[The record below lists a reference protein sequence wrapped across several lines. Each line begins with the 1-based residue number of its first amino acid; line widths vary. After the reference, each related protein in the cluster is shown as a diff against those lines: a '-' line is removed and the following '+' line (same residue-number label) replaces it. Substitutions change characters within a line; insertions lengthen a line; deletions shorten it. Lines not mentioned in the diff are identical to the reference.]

1 MKQHAFNIYDQS
13 YLNFTNNPQTFS
25 NLLDS
30 TEYKQLDKVLKSY
43 FKMVCNQLANFI
55 EVNIQQKVNT
65 EAQIQNISFAV
76 FLATLLLFF
85 LVYWFPTVNKMNSD
99 VFNLLNYLLIFL

>member
-13 YLNFTNNPQTFS
+13 YLNFTNNPQAFS
-25 NLLDS
+25 KLLDS
-30 TEYKQLDKVLKSY
+30 TDYKQLDKVLKSY

-55 EVNIQQKVNT
+55 EVNIQQKLTT

-99 VFNLLNYLLIFL
+99 VFNYYY